1 MKENKFVTH
10 EELGVERRLS
20 SLEGSYRRYQ
30 RYFTAISVMIL
41 ATMIGI
47 FSLLFAL
54 MNEISEVK
62 AEVSGLKVAISEV
75 KEDVG
80 DLKHDVSELKIDVL
94 ELKFGVANLDGR
106 VSNVETYLRINGT
119 ATPSVSNDS
128 SSSTDKD
135 S

>member
-1 MKENKFVTH
+1 MVLPVYESLRVLKNLNIQLNQLKMKEDKFVTH

-20 SLEGSYRRYQ
+20 SLEGSYVQHQ

-41 ATMIGI
+41 AAMIGI

-62 AEVSGLKVAISEV
+62 AEVSRLKVAISEL

-80 DLKHDVSELKIDVL
+80 ELKHDVSELK
-94 ELKFGVANLDGR
+94 R
-106 VSNVETYLRINGT
+106 CLRSIR
-119 ATPSVSNDS
+119 
-128 SSSTDKD
+128 
-135 S
+135 